1 MANIAEEI
9 SALRERIDVAYEHIG
24 AKGGTIPATTDSWNL
39 GAAID
44 SIPAG
49 SGGSSRYALETA

>member
-1 MANIAEEI
+1 MATIAEEI
-9 SALRERIDVAYEHIG
+9 SALRERIDTAYEHVG

-44 SIPAG
+44 SIPTG
-49 SGGSSRYALETA
+49 SSGSSRYALETV